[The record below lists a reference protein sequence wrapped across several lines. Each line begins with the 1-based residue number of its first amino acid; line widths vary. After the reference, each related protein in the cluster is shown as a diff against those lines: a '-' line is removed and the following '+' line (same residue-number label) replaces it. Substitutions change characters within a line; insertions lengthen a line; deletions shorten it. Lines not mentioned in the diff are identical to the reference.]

1 MKNILCF
8 GDSNT
13 YGFVPGIGTR
23 YDRGTRWTGRLAKA
37 LGSDYY
43 VIEEGLNGRT
53 NAFDDPVDFDDTKNG
68 KKAFPTILNTHIP
81 LDLVI
86 IMLGSNDLKLRFN
99 ATAYDIAKCQARL
112 GEMARRITG
121 EKNFDKK
128 PAEILL
134 VSPIHVGPGMKDTS
148 PFRFE
153 FGERSI
159 ALSHELA
166 DCVADF
172 AKQSGFHFF
181 DAANAASPSPVDS
194 LHMNEEGHAALAA
207 ALADKIRTII
217 G

>member
-1 MKNILCF
+1 
-8 GDSNT
+8 
-13 YGFVPGIGTR
+13 
-23 YDRGTRWTGRLAKA
+23 
-37 LGSDYY
+37 
-43 VIEEGLNGRT
+43 
-53 NAFDDPVDFDDTKNG
+53 
-68 KKAFPTILNTHIP
+68 
-81 LDLVI
+81 
-86 IMLGSNDLKLRFN
+86 
-99 ATAYDIAKCQARL
+99 
-112 GEMARRITG
+112 
-121 EKNFDKK
+121 
-128 PAEILL
+128 
-134 VSPIHVGPGMKDTS
+134 MKDTS